1 METILNKLENFET
14 KLKAMFN
21 GSEELPFGYDLT
33 VEEVEEFKNSFTQE
47 EIQKLNDFDKKLF
60 YEGYKY
66 NFVQGLLALL
76 EKSECENLNKIIKPW
91 VGKSFDVF
99 GRGENIELYWD
110 INHTYQNVNLTS
122 LIRQIKA
129 NM

>member
-1 METILNKLENFET
+1 METILNKLENFKN
-14 KLKAMFN
+14 KLTTLFN
-21 GSEELPFGYDLT
+21 GNEELPFGYDLT

-60 YEGYKY
+60 YEGYVY
-66 NFVQGLLALL
+66 TFVQGLLALL

-99 GRGENIELYWD
+99 GRGDNIELYWD